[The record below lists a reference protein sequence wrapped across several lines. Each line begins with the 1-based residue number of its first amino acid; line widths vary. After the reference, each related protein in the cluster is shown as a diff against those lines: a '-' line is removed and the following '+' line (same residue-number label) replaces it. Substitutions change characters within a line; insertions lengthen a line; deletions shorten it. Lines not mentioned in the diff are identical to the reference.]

1 MLARAIR
8 DDRSPVELERCLE
21 IRREVFIEEQQIAK
35 HLELDELDPDCTHF
49 LAWSGPDRDAALAV
63 GTARLWIDSAG
74 VAKAQRV
81 AVLAAA
87 RGIGLWRWLDGAG
100 RGERGR
106 RPVAGGVLTAV
117 GGSARGCPP
126 SSPAASPGPTVAAPV
141 IYWVTPRGSM
151 ISAMISAPGLV
162 SARWII

>member
-35 HLELDELDPDCTHF
+35 HLELDDLDPDCTHF

-74 VAKAQRV
+74 VAKAHRV

-87 RGIGLWRWLDGAG
+87 RGIGIGRWLMRAVEEETRTRGIAELILGAQHIAIPFYEAIG
-100 RGERGR
+100 YEAFGEDFDD
-106 RPVAGGVLTAV
+106 AGIPHRMMRCKLA
-117 GGSARGCPP
+117 
-126 SSPAASPGPTVAAPV
+126 
-141 IYWVTPRGSM
+141 
-151 ISAMISAPGLV
+151 
-162 SARWII
+162 